1 MVVEV
6 DVCVQLLAV
15 QILVRSAAGVFGIV
29 EQSLDVRDAP
39 HQIQKLPIAHQPVEP
54 RVSRSQ
60 SWQAGHH
67 SLASRFAPLVQ
78 RLPSLKR
85 RETCKQFPA
94 QPKVD
99 ECFDPPLPERLRFS
113 KSTPYAIH

>member
-85 RETCKQFPA
+85 REACNEVPA
-94 QPKVD
+94 ETKDAEWV
-99 ECFDPPLPERLRFS
+99 EHPLPEQLPFLR
-113 KSTPYAIH
+113 